1 MISAIHVKPYDHEH
15 VKVKL
20 TYTDDTRVKIRGD
33 ITDTVTST
41 ASLARGQLRAGLSN
55 PGFADMTVNNTWQA
69 IDNPYG
75 WNTAYL
81 MALLSPVGSSNVG
94 ANASS
99 PSIQELQ
106 TAVFLLAL
114 GAGNPG
120 IETTVEVAD
129 QLGSGLTTY
138 QTATNLFRGTASTA
152 AHIDSVTEI
161 GLAVEPIVQGPR
173 DTSGKT
179 SGTLAR
185 FTIPKG
191 SQPGDILGFES
202 KNPTRVSIQAFVGQD
217 INRLT
222 FRLVNQH
229 NESISDL
236 AGEHFSAV
244 VVLAY
249 D

>member
-1 MISAIHVKPYDHEH
+1 
-15 VKVKL
+15 
-20 TYTDDTRVKIRGD
+20 
-33 ITDTVTST
+33 
-41 ASLARGQLRAGLSN
+41 
-55 PGFADMTVNNTWQA
+55 
-69 IDNPYG
+69 
-75 WNTAYL
+75 
-81 MALLSPVGSSNVG
+81 MALISPVGSSNVG

-106 TAVFLLAL
+106 TAVLLLAL
-114 GAGNPG
+114 GAANPG

-202 KNPTRVSIQAFVGQD
+202 KNPTRVSVQAFVGQD

-222 FRLVNQH
+222 FRLVDQH
-229 NESISDL
+229 NESITDL
-236 AGEHFSAV
+236 AGEHFSSV